1 MSVSDIVQEYITKWY
16 VVIPTLFVVYQ
27 VVDFFYVRSLRSR
40 LGAKAPT
47 NNESDGYWGSIYH
60 SCWFQKAEG
69 TIIDFA
75 GERFKSIAHPEVP
88 TFQFPIFTV
97 KVIST
102 VDPENI
108 KAVLAT
114 QFNDFSLG
122 TRHNQFAPLLGDG
135 IFTLD
140 GAGWKHSRSMLRPQ
154 FAREQVAH
162 VKALEPHMQVLFKHI
177 RKSGGRTFDLQELFS
192 DLLLILLLSFIW

>member
-60 SCWFQKAEG
+60 SCWFPKAEG

-102 VDPENI
+102 VDPE
-108 KAVLAT
+108 
-114 QFNDFSLG
+114 
-122 TRHNQFAPLLGDG
+122 
-135 IFTLD
+135 TLKLY
-140 GAGWKHSRSMLRPQ
+140 WPPSSM
-154 FAREQVAH
+154 
-162 VKALEPHMQVLFKHI
+162 
-177 RKSGGRTFDLQELFS
+177 TFH
-192 DLLLILLLSFIW
+192 